1 MKSLTLAPWREDEG
15 GGAPPLYLAP
25 EAPRRISAA
34 AGWLVGLGGGATLL
48 VWAIAGSSAASGGP
62 PPLGIVPLTALGFLG
77 LSLALFAG
85 SRALGRGDAGPLAG
99 RSAAMVLSAVFAV
112 AIGALRLVNDLL
124 ELDLPI
130 DAFPLNA
137 FLVPGALGA
146 TRMAPG
152 TAFNFVLLGGALL
165 IAGRRRWQR
174 IASQAAVFAALLI
187 ACLALSRIF
196 FGGEPLVP
204 LARMSIPTITMFLAA
219 GAGIL
224 FLWPGVGLAALLRA
238 ASEGGQLMRWLLVPI
253 LVVPPVFGWLRLR
266 GELAGF
272 YGLGAGIALFA
283 LSNMAVFGGLLW
295 AAAAWLDRTDRDR
308 RGAEK
313 RTREQLDRMQLLHH
327 ITLATVERQDPASI
341 FQVVL
346 GKVEDRLPAEF
357 ACVCLY
363 DPVADRLRVEAV
375 GLRSRD
381 LAVQAGLIEQGTFAV
396 DPDGLDRC
404 LAGVL
409 VYEPDLREIS
419 MPFARRLAGAGL
431 FSLVLAPLQE
441 DRRAAGILVTA
452 RKPAGGFTSG
462 ECEFL
467 RQLGDSVALA
477 HSQSVLASALHSAYV
492 DLQTTQRTVLQQERL
507 RVLGEMASGIAHDIK
522 NSIVPAS
529 LFSELL
535 LEREK
540 ALSAEGREQLEV
552 IHRAVSDVAQT
563 VSRLQELYRR
573 RPLDQTFAAIEL
585 GKLAEQVLELTRSRW
600 QTMPQERGI
609 VIELRT
615 SFQSDLPRVRGV
627 ESEIREALTNLVFNA
642 VDAMP
647 DGGVL
652 TLRTLTRRDERVRGP
667 GSPRRDLVL
676 IEVGDSGIG
685 MDEGT
690 RRRCLE
696 PFYTTKGEGGSGL
709 GLPMVFTVAER
720 HEADLEIDSAIGR
733 GTWVRL
739 VFPAAD
745 PKGSAEEEAESPVR
759 ERLRILVIDDDPMIL
774 ATVNEALEG
783 DGHWVTTADGGKAG
797 LAAFRSAA
805 ERKRPFDLV
814 LTDLG
819 MPEIDGRRVA
829 AAIKEVSPR
838 TPVMML
844 TGWENRM
851 ASEGEL
857 PPHVDFILSKPP
869 RLRDLREALRRFG
882 PQS

>member
-1 MKSLTLAPWREDEG
+1 MRALVLAPWGGDEG
-15 GGAPPLYLAP
+15 EGAATIDRSYRLPRGISAGGGGLVGL
-25 EAPRRISAA
+25 SAA
-34 AGWLVGLGGGATLL
+34 AVLLAWILAGLGADRGELSML
-48 VWAIAGSSAASGGP
+48 R
-62 PPLGIVPLTALGFLG
+62 IVPLTATGFLG
-77 LSLALFAG
+77 LSLAL
-85 SRALGRGDAGPLAG
+85 LAG
-99 RSAAMVLSAVFAV
+99 ARSTKSGGPGQIAGGSKAALL
-112 AIGALRLVNDLL
+112 GALWAMAVGISRPTCDLL
-124 ELDLPI
+124 GLQLQIE
-130 DAFPLNA
+130 AFPLNPLLDRHA
-137 FLVPGALGA
+137 LEGA
-146 TRMAPG
+146 RMAPA
-152 TAFNFVLLGGALL
+152 TALELVLLGGAVLV
-165 IAGRRRWQR
+165 AGRNAWQR
-174 IASQAAVFAALLI
+174 LFYQSLVF
-187 ACLALSRIF
+187 LALAVAGLSMCGYLY
-196 FGGEPLVP
+196 GGEPLVP
-204 LARMSIPTITMFLAA
+204 LAQMSLPATVLFLVA
-219 GAGIL
+219 GVAIL
-224 FLWPGVGLAALLRA
+224 FLWPDQGLVRLLR
-238 ASEGGQLMRWLLVPI
+238 SSTEGGRLMRWQLVPI
-253 LVVPPVFGWLRLR
+253 VVVPPFFGWLRLQ

-272 YGLGAGIALFA
+272 YGPNAGIALFA
-283 LSNMAVFGGLLW
+283 LSNVAVFGVLLW
-295 AAAAWLDRTDRDR
+295 GANAWLDHSDRER
-308 RGAEK
+308 RRAEK
-313 RTREQLDRMQLLHH
+313 NTVTQLEQREVLHH
-327 ITLATVERQDPASI
+327 ITLATVERQDPEII
-341 FQVVL
+341 FKVAL
-346 GKVEDRLPAEF
+346 RKVEERLPADF
-357 ACVCLY
+357 ACICMY
-363 DPVADRLRVEAV
+363 DPVTDQLRVQAAGV
-375 GLRSRD
+375 RGRQ
-381 LAVQAGLIEQGTFAV
+381 LAGPAGLAEESTFAV
-396 DPDGLDRC
+396 GQDGFDRC
-404 LAGVL
+404 LAGLL
-409 VYEPDLREIS
+409 VYEPDLRKIPA
-419 MPFARRLAGAGL
+419 PFSRTLADAGL
-431 FSLVLAPLQE
+431 CSLVLAPLPGE
-441 DRRAAGILVTA
+441 SRVAGILVVA
-452 RKPAGGFTSG
+452 RRQASGFTSG

-467 RQLGDSVALA
+467 RQVGDSIAVAYSQAQLA
-477 HSQSVLASALHSAYV
+477 NALRGAYD
-492 DLQTTQRTVLQQERL
+492 DLQATQRTVLQQERL
-507 RVLGEMASGIAHDIK
+507 RALGEMASGIAHDIK